1 MARQLPD
8 ITGRPLQ
15 AEMGW
20 AIYSSH
26 WQVDLVFPDCSVK
39 EKVAYT
45 NFFFAAEAAYHAARK
60 SMPSELVTLRQR
72 ARIMWKSWEEPP
84 PFEKLSD
91 PS

>member
-1 MARQLPD
+1 MVRRLPD
-8 ITGRPLQ
+8 ISERPIQ

-45 NFFFAAEAAYHAARK
+45 NFFFAAEAAYNAARIA
-60 SMPSELVTLRQR
+60 MPNDLVTLRQR
-72 ARIMWKSWEEPP
+72 ARIIRKSWEG
-84 PFEKLSD
+84 
-91 PS
+91 